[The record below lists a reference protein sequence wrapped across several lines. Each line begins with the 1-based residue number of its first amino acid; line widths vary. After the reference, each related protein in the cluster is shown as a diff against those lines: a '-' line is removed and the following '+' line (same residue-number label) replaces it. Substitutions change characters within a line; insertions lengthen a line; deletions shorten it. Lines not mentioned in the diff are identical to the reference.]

1 MRFVILM
8 IGLVL
13 CVGVWMHSCA
23 KKKNNVALI
32 HGQVSNSLVALS
44 DWYEREW
51 QLLLQSGNEEQLQQS
66 FLKGR
71 QLYKK
76 EEWAIEYFFAVT
88 AKELNGPPVPE
99 IEAAEHLVFPASGFG
114 VMETF
119 IFPFKEENRTAL
131 IQESKKWKSVLF
143 RLQTLWAGH
152 RFRDDQVWDAAHLQL
167 LRITAL
173 GLSNF
178 DTPLSFA
185 SINEIEAALAGVE
198 AALLHYG
205 NNEKEKKM
213 FQKAFADAYAF
224 LQVPQPFDLFD
235 RMHFI
240 QQHLQPIG
248 RQLVQV
254 QKKLQIPF
262 SVIHAVRGSAAT
274 YFDSAAFQPN
284 FFTPSQLS
292 YINDDKVALG
302 GQLFS
307 DAILSRNDVACAS
320 CHYADKA
327 FTDGLTKSRSFGAD
341 SFLPRNTPTLLYA
354 GLQQSQFYDMR
365 ATQLEDQVK
374 NVIHS
379 KDEMHSSLGEAVEN
393 IRSDSGYVKM
403 FQNAFNDGGEAVTE
417 YKLQAA
423 LAAYVRSLAP
433 FTSRFDSHMR
443 KGNGLNGD
451 EIKGFNLFMGKAKC
465 GSCHFMPLFNGTVPP
480 QFTKTE
486 SEVIGVPADAAF
498 TKVDGDNGRYDIYQI
513 EEWKGAFKTPTLRN
527 VARTAPYMH
536 NGVYKTLEEVIHF
549 YNEGGATGRNI
560 HLPNQTLPP
569 EKLNLSKEEMAQV
582 ILFLQTLTDAP

>member
-1 MRFVILM
+1 MRIVVW
-8 IGLVL
+8 VL
-13 CVGVWMHSCA
+13 SIMLGAVLWIISCTQ
-23 KKKNNVALI
+23 KEKEVAAI
-32 HGQVSNSLVALS
+32 HKDVSNSLAALAN
-44 DWYEREW
+44 WYEEEW
-51 QLLLQSGNEEQLQQS
+51 NPLLQKGNEKGLQQA

-76 EEWAIEYFFAVT
+76 GEWAFEYFFAAT

-99 IEAAEHLVFPASGFG
+99 IEAAEHLVFPPSGFQ
-114 VMETF
+114 VMETSL
-119 IFPFKEENRTAL
+119 FPFKEGNRKAL
-131 IQESKKWKSVLF
+131 IQESKKWRSVLF

-152 RFRDDQVWDAAHLQL
+152 RFRDDQVWDAARLQL

-185 SINEIEAALAGVE
+185 SINEIEAVLAGVE
-198 AALLHYG
+198 TTLLHYSKEHK
-205 NNEKEKKM
+205 EKEM

-224 LQVPQPFDLFD
+224 LQLSQSFDDFD
-235 RMHFI
+235 QMHFI
-240 QQHLQPIG
+240 QQHVHPIG
-248 RQLVQV
+248 RMLVQV

-262 SVIHAVRGSAAT
+262 STMHALRGSAAT
-274 YFDSAAFQPN
+274 YFDSSAFNAN
-284 FFTPSQLS
+284 FFTPNILS
-292 YINDDKVALG
+292 YLTDERIGLG
-302 GQLFS
+302 KQLF
-307 DAILSRNDVACAS
+307 DDVILSNNDVACAS
-320 CHYADKA
+320 CHHAGKA

-341 SFLPRNTPTLLYA
+341 SFLPRNTPTVLYA

-374 NVIHS
+374 NVIDA
-379 KDEMHSSLGEAVEN
+379 KDEMHSSLTEAVEN
-393 IRSDSGYVKM
+393 IKGNAGYVKM
-403 FQNAFNDGGEAVTE
+403 FQKAFKNEGDAVTE

-433 FTSRFDSHMR
+433 FTSRFDRHMR
-443 KGNGLNGD
+443 QGNVLNEE
-451 EIKGFNLFMGKAKC
+451 EIKGFNLFMGKGKC

-480 QFTKTE
+480 HFTKTE

-498 TKVDGDNGRYDIYQI
+498 TKIDSDSGRYNIYQI
-513 EEWKGAFKTPTLRN
+513 DELKGAFKTPTLRN
-527 VARTAPYMH
+527 VSLTAPYMH
-536 NGVYKTLEEVIHF
+536 NGVYKTLEEVMDF
-549 YNEGGATGRNI
+549 YNEGGAIGKGH

-569 EKLNLSKEEMAQV
+569 EKLNLSKEEIKQI